1 MMNFL
6 VTTSSF
12 TSSSPLAIDQWG
24 YYRPTLPAALCIT
37 ALRQRIARG
46 AMKGP
51 VRKLL
56 ARISSEYDVKVDG
69 LKLRCRVNDN
79 YTEQMALERNG
90 HTNRIA
96 IDVITKDLKPGDVFV
111 DIGANCGLFSVFAAR
126 KVGPTGRVI
135 AIEPLPAMLARLRFN
150 VAANGFTNVMVCPT
164 AVGAQPG
171 EARIHVSTKQYGHAS
186 LVGTEG
192 EELTVPVTPLLSIV
206 ESAGVMRIDALKID
220 IEGFEDR
227 ALMPFIRSAP
237 RQLWPA
243 RIFME
248 VDHASRWQEDCLG
261 GLLEAGYREHWRS
274 GSDILLA
281 LPEAGR

>member
-1 MMNFL
+1 MKYAL
-6 VTTSSF
+6 TSG
-12 TSSSPLAIDQWG
+12 PALKMDQWG
-24 YYRPTLPAALCIT
+24 YYRPTFPAAICIT

-46 AMKGP
+46 VVKGP

-56 ARISSEYDVKVDG
+56 ARLSSEYDVEVDG

-111 DIGANCGLFSVFAAR
+111 DVGANCGLFAVFAAR
-126 KVGPTGRVI
+126 KVGSTGRVI
-135 AIEPLPAMLARLRFN
+135 AIEPLPAMLERLRFN
-150 VAANGFTNVMVCPT
+150 IAANGFTNVTVCPS

-171 EARIHVSTKQYGHAS
+171 EATIHVSAKQYGHAS
-186 LVGTEG
+186 LVGTDG
-192 EELTVPVTPLLSIV
+192 EELTVPVAPLQAIV
-206 ESAGVMRIDALKID
+206 ERAGVPRIDALKID

-227 ALMPFIRSAP
+227 ALLPFIRGAP

-248 VDHASRWQEDCLG
+248 VDHASRWQEDCLA
-261 GLLEAGYREHWRS
+261 GLLQAGYSETWRS

-281 LPEAGR
+281 LPASRG

>member
-1 MMNFL
+1 MTNAL
-6 VTTSSF
+6 
-12 TSSSPLAIDQWG
+12 PRAPALKIDQWG
-24 YYRPTLPAALCIT
+24 YYRPTFPAAICIT

-46 AMKGP
+46 AVKGP

-56 ARISSEYDVKVDG
+56 ARISSEYDVEVDG

-79 YTEQMALERNG
+79 YTEQMVLERNG

-111 DIGANCGLFSVFAAR
+111 DVGANCGLFAVFAAR

-135 AIEPLPAMLARLRFN
+135 AIEPLPAMLERLRFN
-150 VAANGFTNVMVCPT
+150 FAANGFTNVTVCAT
-164 AVGAQPG
+164 AVGAHPG
-171 EARIHVSTKQYGHAS
+171 EATIHVSAKQYGHAS

-192 EELTVPVTPLLSIV
+192 EELTVPVTPLQAIV
-206 ESAGVMRIDALKID
+206 ERAGVPRIDALKID

-227 ALMPFIRSAP
+227 ALLPFIRGAP

-248 VDHASRWQEDCLG
+248 VDHASRWQEDCLA
-261 GLLEAGYREHWRS
+261 GLLQAGYRETWRS

-281 LPEAGR
+281 LPASRG

>member
-1 MMNFL
+1 MTNAL
-6 VTTSSF
+6 
-12 TSSSPLAIDQWG
+12 PRAPALKIDQWG
-24 YYRPTLPAALCIT
+24 YYRPTFQAAICIT

-46 AMKGP
+46 AVKGP

-56 ARISSEYDVKVDG
+56 ARISSEYDVEVDG

-79 YTEQMALERNG
+79 YTEQMVLERNG

-111 DIGANCGLFSVFAAR
+111 DVGANCGLFAVFAAR

-135 AIEPLPAMLARLRFN
+135 AIEPLPAMLERLRFN
-150 VAANGFTNVMVCPT
+150 FAANGFTNVTVCAT
-164 AVGAQPG
+164 AVGAHPG
-171 EARIHVSTKQYGHAS
+171 EATIHVSAKQYGHAS

-192 EELTVPVTPLLSIV
+192 EELTVPVTPLQAIV
-206 ESAGVMRIDALKID
+206 ERAGVPRIDALKID

-227 ALMPFIRSAP
+227 ALLPFIRGAP

-248 VDHASRWQEDCLG
+248 VDHASRWQEDCLA
-261 GLLEAGYREHWRS
+261 GLLQAGYRETWRS

-281 LPEAGR
+281 LPASRG

>member
-1 MMNFL
+1 MASAFGD
-6 VTTSSF
+6 
-12 TSSSPLAIDQWG
+12 PPRGAEKWG
-24 YYRPTLPAALCIT
+24 YYRPNFPAALCIG

-46 AMKGP
+46 AVKGP

-56 ARISSEYDVKVDG
+56 ARLGSEYDVEVDG

-96 IDVITKDLKPGDVFV
+96 IDVITRDLKSGDVFV
-111 DIGANCGLFSVFAAR
+111 DIGANCGLFVVFAAR

-150 VAANGFTNVMVCPT
+150 IAANGFANVSVCPT

-171 EARIHVSTKQYGHAS
+171 EATIHVSTKQYGHAS
-186 LVGTEG
+186 LVGTGG
-192 EELTVPVTPLLSIV
+192 EELTVPVTPLQAIV
-206 ESAGVMRIDALKID
+206 EGAGVTQIDALKID

-227 ALMPFIRSAP
+227 ALLPFIRSAP

-281 LPEAGR
+281 LPPAGR

>member
-1 MMNFL
+1 MANALPSAPALKM
-6 VTTSSF
+6 
-12 TSSSPLAIDQWG
+12 DQWG

-37 ALRQRIARG
+37 ALRQRVARG
-46 AMKGP
+46 AIKGP

-56 ARISSEYDVKVDG
+56 ARLGSQYDVEVDG

-96 IDVITKDLKPGDVFV
+96 IDMITADLKPGGVFV
-111 DIGANCGLFSVFAAR
+111 DVGANCGLFVVFAAR
-126 KVGPTGRVI
+126 KVGPSGRVI

-150 VAANGFTNVMVCPT
+150 IAANCFTNVTVCPT
-164 AVGAQPG
+164 AVGAQRG
-171 EARIHVSTKQYGHAS
+171 KATIHVSPRQYGHAS
-186 LVGTEG
+186 LVATDG
-192 EELTVPVTPLLSIV
+192 EELTVPVTPLQAIV
-206 ESAGVMRIDALKID
+206 ESAGVRRIDALKID

-227 ALMPFIRSAP
+227 ALLPFIRFAP
-237 RQLWPA
+237 RHLWPA

-261 GLLEAGYREHWRS
+261 GLLEVGYREHWRS

-281 LPEAGR
+281 LPPAAC